1 MTVTGVVT
9 GDDGLGM
16 PGVSVL
22 ENGTTNGTI
31 TNPDGNYSIRVG
43 ASATLVFSFMG
54 YTSQE
59 VPVDGRTQIN
69 VSMVV
74 STLAVDEVVVT
85 ALGIRRERKALG
97 YSVQDI
103 KGDDLMMAKET
114 NVINSLSGK
123 IAGLQLI
130 KSGNGIGGSTKINIR
145 GNSSLVG
152 NNQPLIVV
160 DGIPMDNFIG
170 GGTEWMGVDYGS
182 GISDINPDDIESMT
196 VLKGASAATL
206 YGNRAGNGVILITT

>member
-22 ENGTTNGTI
+22 EKGTTNGTI